1 MFTLILINS
10 RMSKYI
16 KYIYILIFFFSTI
29 SNSYAACQPKFTLP
43 QFPINNSSNE
53 DLKNKVYVWY
63 DASLSMS
70 GFTKSQTDETNLYG
84 PVINSLQKAS
94 QSLGTETSYNTFGS
108 RFQTI
113 DENRASLVTT
123 QEFYK
128 CTQSAQA
135 CAQKDRIN
143 GISKVLNVA
152 KKNQDSTVII
162 VTDLFL
168 STSET
173 LAKNAEKIK
182 SPLREIFNNGQSVGV
197 FGISSSFNGKI
208 SGIPT
213 GDGLGYASY
222 SKATKRPF
230 YIIVIG
236 SGENINFIRE
246 KLENNQKLQDKLAED
261 PDAYHF
267 SMITSNVIQKNLN
280 VEKQITEN
288 NLLNISPQSEG
299 YKFKYQENLPIYQFI
314 TSEKNFELEFNNSD
328 FQVPGSNGVSDYK
341 IDVDLWSSRETSCKD
356 KSKHKWAKS
365 KRENLVGDEDITDEK
380 LLINVFEDTRLKWGY
395 RWFALLNIYTKKNGS
410 SSQDQFK
417 TWDLNESDAAS
428 HLSSE
433 PKIFKTLNLMNLI
446 EMVNDVANEEFK
458 PTLVASIALNFEL
471 EK

>member
-1 MFTLILINS
+1 MLTLAFDKNH
-10 RMSKYI
+10 MSKYI
-16 KYIYILIFFFSTI
+16 KYIYVLIFFFSTI

-43 QFPINNSSNE
+43 EFPLNNSGDQ

-70 GFTKSQTDETNLYG
+70 GFTKSQTDEINLYG

-135 CAQKDRIN
+135 CAQKDRVN

-246 KLENNQKLQDKLAED
+246 KLENNQKLQDKLAEE

-267 SMITSNVIQKNLN
+267 SMITSNVIQTNLN
-280 VEKQITEN
+280 VDKQITEN
-288 NLLNISPQSEG
+288 NLLNINPQSEG
-299 YKFKYQENLPIYQFI
+299 YKFKYENNLPIYQFI

-356 KSKHKWAKS
+356 KNKWAKS
-365 KRENLVGDEDITDEK
+365 KRENLVGDENITDET
-380 LLINVFEDTRLKWGY
+380 LSINVFEDTRLKWGY

-410 SSQDQFK
+410 SSQDLFK
-417 TWDLNESDAAS
+417 IWDLNESDAAN
-428 HLSSE
+428 HLTTE
-433 PKIFKTLNLMNLI
+433 PKTFKTLNLMNLI
-446 EMVNDVANEEFK
+446 EMISDVANEEFK

>member
-1 MFTLILINS
+1 MLTLAFDKNH
-10 RMSKYI
+10 MSKYI
-16 KYIYILIFFFSTI
+16 KYIYVLIFFFSTT

-43 QFPINNSSNE
+43 EFPINNSSNQ

-70 GFTKSQTDETNLYG
+70 GFTKSQTDEINLYG

-135 CAQKDRIN
+135 CAQKDRVN

-267 SMITSNVIQKNLN
+267 SMITSNVIQTNLN
-280 VEKQITEN
+280 VDKQITEN

-299 YKFKYQENLPIYQFI
+299 YKFKYENNLPIYQFI

-356 KSKHKWAKS
+356 KNKWAKS
-365 KRENLVGDEDITDEK
+365 KRENLVGDENITDET
-380 LLINVFEDTRLKWGY
+380 LSINVFEDTKLKWGY
-395 RWFALLNIYTKKNGS
+395 RWFTLLNIYTKKNGS
-410 SSQDQFK
+410 SSQDLFK
-417 TWDLNESDAAS
+417 IWDLNESDAAS
-428 HLSSE
+428 YLATE
-433 PKIFKTLNLMNLI
+433 PKTFKTLNMMNLM
-446 EMVNDVANEEFK
+446 EMISDVANEEFQ

>member
-1 MFTLILINS
+1 MLTLAFDKNH
-10 RMSKYI
+10 MSKYI
-16 KYIYILIFFFSTI
+16 KYIYVLIFFFSTI

-43 QFPINNSSNE
+43 EFPINNSSNQ

-70 GFTKSQTDETNLYG
+70 GFTKSQTDEINLYG

-135 CAQKDRIN
+135 CAQKDRVN

-246 KLENNQKLQDKLAED
+246 KLENNQKLQDKLAEE

-267 SMITSNVIQKNLN
+267 SMITSNVIQTNLN
-280 VEKQITEN
+280 LGLAHFDSDAFDYVVLSLTLQAMRNPEVLLKEMMRVGKQGIVTFPNFAHWRNRWQIAVGGKMPE
-288 NLLNISPQSEG
+288 SHE
-299 YKFKYQENLPIYQFI
+299 LP
-314 TSEKNFELEFNNSD
+314 
-328 FQVPGSNGVSDYK
+328 
-341 IDVDLWSSRETSCKD
+341 
-356 KSKHKWAKS
+356 HKWYDTPNIHLCTIRDFHSLCVQLGFQMEASVAVGKS
-365 KRENLVGDEDITDEK
+365 GKRDFRVRTMPNLFGEI
-380 LLINVFEDTRLKWGY
+380 
-395 RWFALLNIYTKKNGS
+395 ALCRFS
-410 SSQDQFK
+410 
-417 TWDLNESDAAS
+417 
-428 HLSSE
+428 
-433 PKIFKTLNLMNLI
+433 KTL
-446 EMVNDVANEEFK
+446 A
-458 PTLVASIALNFEL
+458 
-471 EK
+471 

>member
-1 MFTLILINS
+1 
-10 RMSKYI
+10 
-16 KYIYILIFFFSTI
+16 
-29 SNSYAACQPKFTLP
+29 
-43 QFPINNSSNE
+43 
-53 DLKNKVYVWY
+53 
-63 DASLSMS
+63 
-70 GFTKSQTDETNLYG
+70 
-84 PVINSLQKAS
+84 VINSLQKAS

-128 CTQSAQA
+128 CTQAAQA

-182 SPLREIFNNGQSVGV
+182 SPLRKIFNNGQSVGV

-246 KLENNQKLQDKLAED
+246 KLENNQKLQDKLAEN

-267 SMITSNVIQKNLN
+267 SMITSNVIQTNLN
-280 VEKQITEN
+280 VDKQITEN

-299 YKFKYQENLPIYQFI
+299 YRFKYEENLPTYQFI

-356 KSKHKWAKS
+356 SNKNKWAKS
-365 KRENLVGDEDITDEK
+365 KRENLVGEEDITDEK
-380 LLINVFEDTRLKWGY
+380 LSINVFEDTRLKWGY

>member
-1 MFTLILINS
+1 MIKLSKIVLIAS
-10 RMSKYI
+10 
-16 KYIYILIFFFSTI
+16 FFWSTI
-29 SNSYAACQPKFTLP
+29 VNSNAACLPTNFKQPDI
-43 QFPINNSSNE
+43 PINTSINE
-53 DLKNKVYVWY
+53 DLKDKVHVWY

-70 GFTKSQTDETNLYG
+70 GFTKSQSEEVNLFG
-84 PVINSLQKAS
+84 PILNSLQQAS

-182 SPLREIFNNGQSVGV
+182 SPLRQIFNNGQSVGV

-365 KRENLVGDEDITDEK
+365 KRKDLVGPEDTNDER
-380 LLINVFEDTRLKWGY
+380 LLINVFEKRPLKWGY

-417 TWDLNESDAAS
+417 TWDLNENDAAS

>member
-1 MFTLILINS
+1 MLTLAFDKNH
-10 RMSKYI
+10 MSKYI
-16 KYIYILIFFFSTI
+16 KYIYVLIFFFSTI

-43 QFPINNSSNE
+43 EFPINNSGNQ

-70 GFTKSQTDETNLYG
+70 GFTKSQTDEINLYG

-135 CAQKDRIN
+135 CAQKDRVN

-246 KLENNQKLQDKLAED
+246 KLENNQKLQDKLAEE

-267 SMITSNVIQKNLN
+267 SMITSNVIQTNLN
-280 VEKQITEN
+280 IDKQITEN

-299 YKFKYQENLPIYQFI
+299 YKFKYENNLPIYQFI

-356 KSKHKWAKS
+356 KNKWAKS
-365 KRENLVGDEDITDEK
+365 KRENLVGDENITDET
-380 LLINVFEDTRLKWGY
+380 LSINVFEDTRLKWGY

-410 SSQDQFK
+410 SSQDLFK
-417 TWDLNESDAAS
+417 IWDLNESDAAS
-428 HLSSE
+428 YLATE
-433 PKIFKTLNLMNLI
+433 PKTFKTLNMMNLM
-446 EMVNDVANEEFK
+446 EMISDVANEEFQ

>member
-1 MFTLILINS
+1 
-10 RMSKYI
+10 MSKYI
-16 KYIYILIFFFSTI
+16 KYIYVLIFFFSTI
-29 SNSYAACQPKFTLP
+29 SNSYAACQPKFILP
-43 QFPINNSSNE
+43 EFPINNSGNE

-70 GFTKSQTDETNLYG
+70 GFTKSQTDEINLYG

-94 QSLGTETSYNTFGS
+94 ESLGTETSYNTFGS

-128 CTQSAQA
+128 CTQSAQD

-143 GISKVLNVA
+143 GISKVLNIA

-173 LAKNAEKIK
+173 LGKNAEQIK

-246 KLENNQKLQDKLAED
+246 KLENNQKLQDKIAEE

-267 SMITSNVIQKNLN
+267 SMITSNVIQTNLN
-280 VEKQITEN
+280 VDKQITES

-299 YKFKYQENLPIYQFI
+299 YKFKYENNLPIYQFI

-356 KSKHKWAKS
+356 KNKWAKS
-365 KRENLVGDEDITDEK
+365 KRENLVGDENITDET
-380 LLINVFEDTRLKWGY
+380 LSINVFEDTRLKWGY
-395 RWFALLNIYTKKNGS
+395 RWFALLNIYTEKNGS

-417 TWDLNESDAAS
+417 IWDLNESGAAT
-428 HLSSE
+428 HLASN
-433 PKIFKTLNLMNLI
+433 PKTFKTLNLMTFI
-446 EMVNDVANEEFK
+446 EMISNVANEEFK